1 MKLKS
6 MNKENKTLL
15 AVYIGWTF
23 LHLIFLI
30 LGWNGGKGYHS
41 MFWPFYKTRY
51 YHSFENTISKA
62 YDFSEFLVYVGTPA
76 VIFIIYK
83 LITDKD

>member
-6 MNKENKTLL
+6 MNKETKTFL

-23 LHLIFLI
+23 LHLILLFL
-30 LGWNGGKGYHS
+30 GMGECEASQKFFFPFSCGGKYSYCG
-41 MFWPFYKTRY
+41 TL
-51 YHSFENTISKA
+51 ISI

-76 VIFIIYK
+76 VIFIIYYLTK
-83 LITDKD
+83 EKD